1 MPFILKPEQCDLW
14 LGEGWQDVLAKPDR
28 APLEKFQKQPELF

>member
-1 MPFILKPEQCDLW
+1 MPFILMPEQFDSW
-14 LGEGWQDVLAKPDR
+14 LGDGWQDMLTEPDR